1 MTQQWPTIVLGG
13 TGYVAGEFVRLTLG
27 HPNLKLT
34 AVVSTSE
41 AGAPLAKSFAH
52 LEPALDG
59 LKFVD
64 LNEAIAGLD
73 QAPHWCVLCAAPHG
87 AAAGMLKQLAA
98 AATQTGAILTMVDAS
113 ADFRF
118 ESLDEFE
125 SIYDQPHGA
134 PELASQFSSGL
145 PEHVPGTATP
155 HIGHPGCFATA
166 MLLGVVPLLQHDLI
180 DGAVFVAAVTG
191 STGSGRSAKPTT
203 HHPERNSNFVAYN
216 PLRHRHSVEVEGLAE
231 LAIGKRPQIAFV
243 PHSGP
248 FARGIHA
255 TLQAKLNVAIDQ
267 DELLAK
273 LGEFYADAAFVQV
286 SSTPPRIKDVV
297 GTNYTRISAA
307 VEGNTLTVFVVLD
320 NLVKGAAGGSIQWAN
335 RLLGL
340 PETTGLTTTSL
351 GWT

>member
-13 TGYVAGEFVRLTLG
+13 TGYVAGEFVRLTHG
-27 HPNLKLT
+27 HPNLKLA

-41 AGAPLAKSFAH
+41 AGASMAKSFPH
-52 LEPALDG
+52 LESALAEF
-59 LKFVD
+59 KFID
-64 LNEAIAGLD
+64 LDQAIAGLD

-87 AAAGMLKQLAA
+87 AAAGMLSRLAEAAKQRDVK
-98 AATQTGAILTMVDAS
+98 LTIVDAS

-118 ESLDEFE
+118 ESLEEFE

-134 PELASQFSSGL
+134 PELAAQFSSGL
-145 PEHVPGTATP
+145 PEHVIGTATP

-166 MLLGVVPLLQHDLI
+166 MLLGVVPLLQHNLI
-180 DGAVFVAAVTG
+180 EGPVFVAAVTG

-216 PLRHRHSVEVEGLAE
+216 PLRHRHSAEVEGLAE
-231 LAIGKRPQIAFV
+231 LATGQRPQLAFV

-255 TLQAKLNVAIDQ
+255 TLQAKLSGPIAQ

-273 LGEFYADAAFVQV
+273 LRQFYDDAAFVQV
-286 SSTPPRIKDVV
+286 TSTPPRIKDVV
-297 GTNYTRISAA
+297 GTNFARISAA
-307 VEGNTLTVFVVLD
+307 AEGNTLTVFVVLD

-340 PETTGLTTTSL
+340 PETTGLTNTAL